1 MIKVIKPIL
10 VRTTVTVQHFVVQL
24 LLTRQQIT
32 GLDLMCD
39 ADMTAQMNCMHV
51 CMYKIIELYRFISID
66 NLQAV

>member
-1 MIKVIKPIL
+1 VIKVIKPIL

-39 ADMTAQMNCMHV
+39 DMTAQMNYMDV